1 MVQMPALL
9 FTGYYYWL
17 LLLSSPLSLSL
28 LNYTMGADQITLRS
42 HLFEYIK
49 EIILNLLLGE
59 CSHLVRAGPLLLFKV
74 LGDWLAGVTSSGP
87 TTSVSLQSPGGKLP
101 LC

>member
-9 FTGYYYWL
+9 FIGYYYWL

-49 EIILNLLLGE
+49 
-59 CSHLVRAGPLLLFKV
+59 
-74 LGDWLAGVTSSGP
+74 
-87 TTSVSLQSPGGKLP
+87 
-101 LC
+101 